1 MPQPTASDDEINS
14 FLKERNW
21 STPGAA
27 PDAKSAAPEAKSAA
41 SDPSG
46 PGLLTRGA
54 DWLHDE
60 AAQYGLVSDAP
71 EGRAPSYDEMNIP
84 TAMGQ
89 GVAREL
95 AATGL
100 GINDLAMRHFVPS
113 SWARSKLEELSSRI
127 PGMQRLRDFASAPSE
142 GPAESVGAGLTDV
155 ATGAFVP
162 ELGIGKT
169 LGNIVATPMF
179 KRGVGWVTNPAG
191 SGALARYAGSAAEM
205 AGKGAL
211 GGAVT
216 DPDDPATGAAAGAGA
231 ALGGR
236 AVGKALSSGT
246 GKAVGGAIARNMPA
260 MAAGAA
266 MGHGSFL
273 YEAVGGGLG
282 ALASEMYGGVRHSAQ
297 HGLRSYHS
305 PLARY
310 LTRVGRAVFDKS
322 GRFLGYR
329 PVTAGMLGGHA
340 AAGSGPA
347 QDPSGFWSDMVGQEQ
362 QDQNPYTEQDYG
374 NEPRPQGQRP
384 AQH

>member
-1 MPQPTASDDEINS
+1 MPKQAPPIASDDEINS

-21 STPGAA
+21 SAPGAA
-27 PDAKSAAPEAKSAA
+27 PGTAPAAAPDTKSAAAP
-41 SDPSG
+41 DPGG
-46 PGLLTRGA
+46 PGPLTRGA
-54 DWLHDE
+54 DWLHDQ

-71 EGRAPSYDEMNIP
+71 QGRAPNYDEMNWS

-89 GVAREL
+89 GAAREA

-100 GINDLAMRHFVPS
+100 GINDLAMRHFIPS
-113 SWARSKLEELSSRI
+113 PWARSKLEELSSRI
-127 PGMQRLRDFASAPSE
+127 PGMQRLRDFAQGESE
-142 GPAESVGAGLTDV
+142 GPAESVGAGLTDI

-216 DPDDPATGAAAGAGA
+216 DPDDPTTGAAAGAGA

-236 AVGKALSSGT
+236 VVGKALSSGT
-246 GKAVGGAIARNMPA
+246 GKAVGGAIARNLPA

-266 MGHGSFL
+266 MGHGSL
-273 YEAVGGGLG
+273 LHEAAGGALG
-282 ALASEMYGGVRHSAQ
+282 GLASEMYGGVRHSAQ

-310 LTRVGRAVFDKS
+310 LTQVGRAVFDRT

-329 PVTAGMLGGHA
+329 PVTAGMMGGHA
-340 AAGSGPA
+340 AAGTGPA

-374 NEPRPQGQRP
+374 NEPRPQGQ
-384 AQH
+384 